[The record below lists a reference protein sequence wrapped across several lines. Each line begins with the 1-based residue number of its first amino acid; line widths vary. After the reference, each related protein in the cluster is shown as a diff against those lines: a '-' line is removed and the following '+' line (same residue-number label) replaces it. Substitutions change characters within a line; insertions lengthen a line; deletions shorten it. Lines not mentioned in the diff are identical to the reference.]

1 MSPGLTSS
9 CPPTRPWP
17 SQPASQPSPPSP
29 SQPSPRPVQRR
40 ARPVPRFRSG
50 PPSDEPRR
58 PPWQPGRRSFLT
70 ASAVAVAAGGVA
82 ALAGRALTERSNVS
96 AALSHIRFPQAA
108 HPVPPLP
115 PGTDL
120 DIQGLSSVRH
130 AELGL
135 LPGGHRADPPPG
147 GAADLAAA
155 HPRDGGARD
164 HHQLSRPAEAPA
176 DRGLDHAVLRLQPGG
191 RPLHRE
197 RQVARR
203 QPGQPAAGR
212 AAAGPAPTSC
222 CAPPPTGS
230 PRAPRWPRS
239 WMAGTRCWPWP

>member
-1 MSPGLTSS
+1 MPADPAAASEPEAE
-9 CPPTRPWP
+9 PTARLSRRQSAEPVRPAP
-17 SQPASQPSPPSP
+17 SD
-29 SQPSPRPVQRR
+29 
-40 ARPVPRFRSG
+40 FRSG
-50 PPSDEPRR
+50 PPSDQPRR

-70 ASAVAVAAGGVA
+70 ASAAGRGRGRRRRPGRPGPHR
-82 ALAGRALTERSNVS
+82 ALQRIGRPVPHPVPAGRAPG
-96 AALSHIRFPQAA
+96 AAAA
-108 HPVPPLP
+108 GRREPRHPGPEP
-115 PGTDL
+115 
-120 DIQGLSSVRH
+120 VRH
-130 AELGL
+130 PELRL
-135 LPGGHRADPPPG
+135 LPGGHRADPAPG

-164 HHQLSRPAEAPA
+164 HHQLPRPAEAPA

-212 AAAGPAPTSC
+212 RGSGPAPTSC
-222 CAPPPTGS
+222 CAPRPTGS

-239 WMAGTRCWPWP
+239 WTAGTRCWPWP